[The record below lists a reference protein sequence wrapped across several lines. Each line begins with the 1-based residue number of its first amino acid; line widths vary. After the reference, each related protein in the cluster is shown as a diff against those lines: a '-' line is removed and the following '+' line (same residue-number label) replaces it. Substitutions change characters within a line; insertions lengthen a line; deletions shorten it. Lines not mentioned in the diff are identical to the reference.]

1 MRWPLLAAV
10 PIAIAA
16 QAQLSRTLER
26 IEVSVIEV
34 DVVVLDAQGKPVSGL
49 GSKDFE
55 LRVRGRKRPITN
67 FYEVNR
73 RADETRATTNP
84 SQAAPVARRDYLVLF
99 IDNLHLNQHEKKRA
113 LDALRTFVGQHV
125 RPGTA
130 AMLVASDGDVRILQR
145 FTEDAGSIV
154 RAIDAFE
161 RRPAHGNEHDRER
174 RELLNYIDVVR
185 RLCQDPK
192 QRDCPAETIPSRIE
206 ALAQLEQH
214 MVERTMNALGQITAV
229 VSGLDGRRVLV
240 YVSDGLPM
248 QPAVEVFQYFKPEE
262 FMRDDNF
269 VTMRVL
275 QQSQPLD
282 AMKTNLS
289 SKFHDLGRRAAS
301 AGVQFFAIDARGVQG
316 FDEGVE
322 NSAASS
328 RLDSSLIRANLH
340 GPIQLLADETG
351 GQAIIDTNDMGIA
364 FAKLDEH
371 LSTYYSLGFRSE
383 GSGREDDINV
393 NVKRRGLTVRAVKH
407 VRQRSTREQIADRV
421 RASLYARIEENP
433 LDAKVVLTPLPGPQ
447 LKATIRVPLAKL
459 SILPGRDRA
468 ETSFAL
474 FLAMMDQDMR
484 ETPVRM
490 FVHRVVPS
498 EFEES
503 TQSVTFD
510 IPPGT
515 YVVSMAVTDGYSLQ
529 ASYLQREVMIPSL
542 KQGGSP

>member
-1 MRWPLLAAV
+1 MRWPLLAALL
-10 PIAIAA
+10 IAFAA
-16 QAQLSRTLER
+16 QAQLTRTLER

-34 DVVVLDAQGKPVSGL
+34 DVVVLDAQGKPASGL
-49 GSKDFE
+49 TSKDFE
-55 LRVRGRKRPITN
+55 LRLGGRRRPITN

-99 IDNLHLNQHEKKRA
+99 IDDLHLNQHEKKRA
-113 LDALRTFVGQHV
+113 LDGLRTFVGEHV

-130 AMLVASDGDVRILQR
+130 AMLVASEGDVRILER
-145 FTEDAGSIV
+145 FTEDAP
-154 RAIDAFE
+154 RLTHAIDALE
-161 RRPAHGNEHDRER
+161 RQPARVSEYERER
-174 RELLNYIDVVR
+174 HDVLNYIDLVR
-185 RLCQDPK
+185 NDPRL
-192 QRDCPAETIPSRIE
+192 RENMSETIPPRIE
-206 ALAQLEQH
+206 SLAQQGHRIAEDTI
-214 MVERTMNALGQITAV
+214 RALDRVTHAIA
-229 VSGLDGRRVLV
+229 GLDGRRVMV

-248 QPAVEVFQYFKPEE
+248 QPGTEVFQYFKPEE
-262 FMRDDNF
+262 FMTDKNVD
-269 VTMRVL
+269 VMRIL
-275 QQSQPLD
+275 AQSQPMD
-282 AMKTNLS
+282 ALKTNLS
-289 SKFHDLGRRAAS
+289 SRYRDLARQAALS
-301 AGVQFFAIDARGVQG
+301 GVQFFAIDARGVQG
-316 FDEGVE
+316 FDEGIE

-383 GSGREDDINV
+383 GSGREDDITV

-433 LDAKVVLTPLPGPQ
+433 LDAKVTLTPLPGPQ

-510 IPPGT
+510 IQPGT
-515 YVVSMAVTDGYSLQ
+515 YVVSVAISDGYSLQ

-542 KQGGSP
+542 KLGGSP

>member
-10 PIAIAA
+10 LIATAA
-16 QAQLSRTLER
+16 QAQLTRTLER

-34 DVVVLDAQGKPVSGL
+34 DVVVLDTQGKPVSGL
-49 GSKDFE
+49 SSKDFE

-73 RADETRATTNP
+73 RADETRATTKA
-84 SQAAPVARRDYLVLF
+84 SQGEPVARRDYLVLF
-99 IDNLHLNQHEKKRA
+99 IDDLHLNQHEKKRA

-130 AMLVASDGDVRILQR
+130 AMLVASEGDVRILER
-145 FTEDAGSIV
+145 FTEDSSRLM
-154 RAIDAFE
+154 RAIDAIE
-161 RRPAHGNEHDRER
+161 RQPARVSEYERER
-174 RELLNYIDVVR
+174 RDLLNLIDVVR
-185 RLCQDPK
+185 NDPNPDFREHMGDILRR
-192 QRDCPAETIPSRIE
+192 QIDS
-206 ALAQLEQH
+206 LAQHERV
-214 MVERTMNALGQITAV
+214 MVEGTIAALDHVSNAVA
-229 VSGLDGRRVLV
+229 GLDGRRVMV

-248 QPAVEVFQYFKPEE
+248 QPGAEVFQYYKPDE
-262 FMRDDNF
+262 FVGKDPTANRIMA
-269 VTMRVL
+269 
-275 QQSQPLD
+275 QSQSLD
-282 AMKTNLS
+282 AMSTNLS
-289 SKFHDLGRRAAS
+289 SRFRDLARQAAFT
-301 AGVQFFAIDARGVQG
+301 GVQFFAIDARGVQG
-316 FDEGVE
+316 FDERVE

-433 LDAKVVLTPLPGPQ
+433 LDAKVALTHLPGPQ

-510 IPPGT
+510 IQPGM
-515 YVVSMAVTDGYSLQ
+515 YIVSMAVTDGYSLQ
-529 ASYLQREVMIPSL
+529 ASYLQREVSILS
-542 KQGGSP
+542 K